1 VDLIDQIEETRAA
14 NNNAWMRLLRLAIE
28 ARPEEAKEIV
38 DEIRQHD
45 RQIMK
50 LLEALVS
57 D

>member
-1 VDLIDQIEETRAA
+1 MDLIDQIEETRAA

-28 ARPEEAKEIV
+28 RAPEEAKEIV

-50 LLEALVS
+50 LLEALAS
-57 D
+57 K